1 MNAETAGLLAL
12 IFAGAFFD
20 AAPVTSFF
28 VFGEAFFILAG
39 GAAVTSGSPLPIL
52 AAYAGAWSADQT
64 GFALGRWMRPFTRR
78 ILLRRM
84 ERRRAVRRAERLLQR
99 GGVFAIAATRFMGPV
114 AWVAPMISGTLSLRY
129 QTFALGSGL
138 GVIFGVGQ
146 FLVIGALGALALTQ
160 GGGPGVTALLEKHGL
175 ALALAGQG
183 VFLLAIGVWLLVRR
197 RKKTVPLRPE

>member
-84 ERRRAVRRAERLLQR
+84 ERRRAVRRVERILRR

-129 QTFALGSGL
+129 RTFALGSGL

-160 GGGPGVTALLEKHGL
+160 GGGPGVEALLEKHGF

-183 VFLLAIGVWLLVRR
+183 IFLLVIGVWLLVRR
-197 RKKTVPLRPE
+197 RKKTVPPRPE